1 MSTYYNSKKILST
14 HKGDVVMLST
24 LTSSITALLEEAGG
38 EWGIYMEDLLTGQQL
53 AFDADKRFYSASV
66 IKVPIMTAVFS
77 EVYAGTFALDT
88 KIALRREDQVGGA
101 GVLQHMTPGTEFTVW
116 DLVTLMII
124 QSDNTAT
131 NILIDLVGTA
141 SIRQAMQ
148 ATEMDNSRF
157 YNKLMVV
164 PARVEGY
171 NEITAADMGR
181 HLRYLATGKV
191 ISYDSCLKMIDILKK
206 QQHRDRIPFHFPPP
220 GGDLIGMPPRWE
232 LANKTGSVTHIT
244 HDVGILYIGSQAITI
259 CVLNKGLP
267 QKAAAATIAVIGK
280 MVFDLY
286 SK

>member
-1 MSTYYNSKKILST
+1 
-14 HKGDVVMLST
+14 MLST

-38 EWGIYMEDLLTGQQL
+38 EWGIYLEDLLTGEQL
-53 AFDADKRFYSASV
+53 AFQQDTRFYAASV
-66 IKVPIMTAVFS
+66 IKVPIMTAVFAD
-77 EVYAGTFALDT
+77 VYAGKFALET

-101 GVLQHMTPGTEFTVW
+101 GVLQHMTPGTAFTVW

-131 NILIDLVGTA
+131 NILIDLVGTE
-141 SIRQAMQ
+141 SIRRVMKE
-148 ATEMDNSRF
+148 TEMHNSRF
-157 YNKLMVV
+157 SNKLMVV
-164 PARVEGY
+164 PAKAEGY

-191 ISYDSCLKMIDILKK
+191 ISYDSCQKMIGILKQ
-206 QQHRDRIPFHFPPP
+206 QQHRDRIPYLFPSA
-220 GGDLIGMPPRWE
+220 GGELIGMLPVWE

-244 HDVGILYIGSQAITI
+244 HDVGILYVGSHAVTI

-267 QKAAAATIAVIGK
+267 QKPAAATIAKIGK

-286 SK
+286 SR